1 MEDSYTTY
9 RGILHNHSACSKEGC
24 YPLEELRR
32 RWTPILD
39 FAAMTEHAERTTA
52 ADYASYVRECDALSN
67 QDFRFIPGLEV
78 ATESGDMLLIG
89 CRVFICTRDPF
100 QVLQQATEA
109 GNCFVLLA
117 HPEEGKMLPAVL
129 EQAHGME
136 GWNGGHMGGYMPP
149 IDWLSAW
156 HRRLPA
162 GKVVTGGN
170 DIHKI
175 DPQRKIV
182 TLVQSASLRER
193 DLLDALKKGRFTTS
207 NGLFSLTPRGH
218 VLRHRRDVSGQ
229 SFYTLLA
236 RGYRQSWQGFNA
248 CLEVGATVLT
258 AVGLDKQQRTRLNRL
273 IRQRL

>member
-1 MEDSYTTY
+1 MKASCTTY

-24 YPLEELRR
+24 YPLHELRR
-32 RWTPILD
+32 RWAPILD

-52 ADYASYVRECDALSN
+52 TDYASYIQECDELSN
-67 QDFRFIPGLEV
+67 QDFCFIPGLEV
-78 ATESGDMLLIG
+78 ATESGDMLLLG
-89 CRVFICTRDPF
+89 CRTFICTRDPF
-100 QVLQQATEA
+100 QVLQQAAEA
-109 GNCFVLLA
+109 GNCFVILA

-156 HRRLPA
+156 SRRLPA

-175 DPQRKIV
+175 DPRRKIV
-182 TLVQSASLRER
+182 TFVQSASLRAE
-193 DLLDALKKGRFTTS
+193 DLLDALKDGRFTTG
-207 NGLFSLTPRGH
+207 NGLFSLTSRGH
-218 VLRHRRDVSGQ
+218 VLRYKDDVTRQ
-229 SFYTLLA
+229 PLFALLA
-236 RGYRQSWQGFNA
+236 RGYRQSWRSFNA
-248 CLEVGATVLT
+248 CLEIGGTVL
-258 AVGLDKQQRTRLNRL
+258 AASGLDKQQRTRLNRL